1 MLSRIARNVY
11 RLGQQIERAE
21 NIARI
26 LDVNRRMSL
35 EQGYFS
41 ELDVWSPMLAIT
53 QSRKA
58 FDARFSE
65 VTEQNVMDFLIADA
79 ANPYAIRACIAHARE
94 MARSIRE
101 RISEEMWLSLNR
113 MYQDIELAGRMDD
126 HAAFLLDIRQFCNAF
141 HGLVDSTMSHGES
154 WNFLRLGVG
163 LERARMTMRILEIKY
178 HLLLPSVEEVGK
190 PLDYHQWQALLR
202 SVSGYEAYR
211 RQYKA
216 RINPELVLRLL
227 NLDPRFPRSVHFSI
241 RLVAKALK
249 SIGTLNK
256 MQYQLLR
263 ETEYFLDDLRGGAAL
278 EQMQTSALKDYLDSV
293 QERCSHIE
301 EMINQ
306 SFFNS
311 VTVTLTDANRNLIS
325 MQIPQQQQS
334 GKEGKT
340 CRH

>member
-1 MLSRIARNVY
+1 MLSRIARNIYV
-11 RLGQQIERAE
+11 LGQQIERAE

-53 QSRKA
+53 SSRET
-58 FDARFSE
+58 FDERFAA

-79 ANPYAIRACIAHARE
+79 DNPYSIRACIGHARE
-94 MARSIRE
+94 MARTIRE
-101 RISEEMWLSLNR
+101 RISEEMWLSLNK
-113 MYQDIELAGRMDD
+113 MYQDIERAGKLTN
-126 HAAFLLDIRQFCNAF
+126 HIEFLVDIRQFCSAF
-141 HGLVDSTMSHGES
+141 HGLVDNTMSHGES

-163 LERARMTMRILEIKY
+163 LERARMTTRILEIKY
-178 HLLLPSVEEVGK
+178 HLLLPSLDEVGK

-216 RINPELVLRLL
+216 RISPALVLRLL

-241 RLVAKALK
+241 RQVVKSLK
-249 SIGTLNK
+249 SIGTTNK
-256 MQYQLLR
+256 TQYMLLR
-263 ETEYFLDDLRGGAAL
+263 EAEYFLDDLRGGAAE
-278 EQMQTSALKDYLDSV
+278 EQMQNSSLKDYLDSV
-293 QERCSHIE
+293 LQRCDTID
-301 EMINQ
+301 EMINLT
-306 SFFNS
+306 FFNS

-325 MQIPQQQQS
+325 MQIPQQQQAGS
-334 GKEGKT
+334 PCES
-340 CRH
+340 

>member
-11 RLGQQIERAE
+11 VLGQQIERAE

-53 QSRKA
+53 HSREA
-58 FDARFSE
+58 FDKRFDE
-65 VTEQNVMDFLIADA
+65 VTEQSVMDFLIADA
-79 ANPYAIRACIAHARE
+79 DNPYSIRACIGQARE
-94 MARSIRE
+94 MARTIRE

-113 MYQDIELAGRMDD
+113 MYQDVERAGRLSN
-126 HAAFLLDIRQFCNAF
+126 HIEFLADVRQFCSAF
-141 HGLVDSTMSHGES
+141 HGLVDNTMSHGES

-163 LERARMTMRILEIKY
+163 LERARMTTRILEIKY
-178 HLLLPSVEEVGK
+178 HLLLPSLDEVGK

-241 RLVAKALK
+241 KQVVKSLK
-249 SIGTLNK
+249 GIGTVNRD
-256 MQYQLLR
+256 QYALLR
-263 ETEYFLDDLRGGAAL
+263 EAEYFLDDLRGGAAL
-278 EQMQTSALKDYLDSV
+278 EQLQKSSLKDYLDSV
-293 QERCSHIE
+293 QLRCHTIDD
-301 EMINQ
+301 MINH

-311 VTVTLTDANRNLIS
+311 TTVTMSDSNKNLIS
-325 MQIPQQQQS
+325 IQIPQQQQA
-334 GKEGKT
+334 GI
-340 CRH
+340 R

>member
-11 RLGQQIERAE
+11 VLGQQIERAE

-35 EQGYFS
+35 EQDYFS

-53 QSRKA
+53 LSREA
-58 FDARFSE
+58 FDARFDT

-79 ANPYAIRACIAHARE
+79 DNPYSIHTCIGQARE
-94 MARSIRE
+94 MARTIRE
-101 RISEEMWLSLNR
+101 RISEEIWLSLNK
-113 MYQDIELAGRMDD
+113 MYQDIERAGKMSNHIEFLAE
-126 HAAFLLDIRQFCNAF
+126 IRQFCSAF
-141 HGLVDSTMSHGES
+141 HGLVENTMSHGES

-163 LERARMTMRILEIKY
+163 LERARMTTRILEIKY
-178 HLLLPSVEEVGK
+178 HLLLPSLDEVGK
-190 PLDYHQWQALLR
+190 PLDYHQWQSLLR

-216 RINPELVLRLL
+216 RISPALVLRLL

-241 RLVAKALK
+241 RQVVKSLK
-249 SIGTLNK
+249 DIGTVNRE
-256 MQYQLLR
+256 QYTLLR

-278 EQMQTSALKDYLDSV
+278 EQMQKSSLKDYLDSV
-293 QERCSHIE
+293 QRRCDTIDD
-301 EMINQ
+301 MINQ

-311 VTVTLTDANRNLIS
+311 TTVTLTDANRNLIS
-325 MQIPQQQQS
+325 IQIPQQQQ
-334 GKEGKT
+334 EGYP
-340 CRH
+340 